1 MTNRL
6 YLQDEFVQLMNT
18 ISTIV
23 RRRETVKIYMLGNTV
38 NKFCPYFKEMGLEHI
53 QKMKQGTID
62 VYTYGESKLTVAV
75 EYCKS
80 SADSQNKEANKYFA
94 FDNPKLAMITG
105 GAWELALYP
114 HLPYKYKPSDVLL
127 TYFIEFNDNI
137 YQCNIITVGENCF
150 TYIHAKTTELQN
162 PDSDMVYSLEF
173 VPKPNYNRNIFKPI
187 NNIQKKIMWFFNTDR
202 VFYQD

>member
-1 MTNRL
+1 
-6 YLQDEFVQLMNT
+6 
-18 ISTIV
+18 
-23 RRRETVKIYMLGNTV
+23 
-38 NKFCPYFKEMGLEHI
+38 
-53 QKMKQGTID
+53 
-62 VYTYGESKLTVAV
+62 ESKLTVAV

-202 VFYQD
+202 VFYQDNNIGDAISNYLKICKRGG